1 MSTERKLP
9 TIEVSVPTFHEMAQ
23 KLESLGIKILEA
35 KSFTVEKGSDI
46 IPPIDWR
53 YTQVRK
59 DCLMEAIKLTQPQ
72 PVGLIETD
80 KFMALVDVMFKYVTT
95 GEITKQ
101 IELASTQI
109 TDGWK

>member
-1 MSTERKLP
+1 MTTERKLP

-59 DCLMEAIKLTQPQ
+59 DCLMEAVKLTQAQ
-72 PVGLIETD
+72 PVGGININ
-80 KFMALVDVMFKYVTT
+80 KFISMVDAMFIYVTT
-95 GEITKQ
+95 GKPMLEVKPETP
-101 IELASTQI
+101 
-109 TDGWK
+109 GWK